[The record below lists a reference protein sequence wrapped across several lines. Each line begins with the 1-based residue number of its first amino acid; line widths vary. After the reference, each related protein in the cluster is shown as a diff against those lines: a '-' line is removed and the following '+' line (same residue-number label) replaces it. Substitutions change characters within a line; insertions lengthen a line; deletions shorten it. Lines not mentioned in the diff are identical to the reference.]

1 MLMVLNLHANFIAFG
16 KPTIE
21 NNSMSEIFLRSSWEA
36 FSLVAVN
43 AFVMISGWF
52 GIKSSLKGFCNFMWQ
67 VVYVVGL
74 SVVVEILFFNQPISH
89 QLLLKTFGLY
99 GGGGWFVASYIA
111 LYITAPILNSY
122 IKDAP
127 TRSVWL
133 LLAGFFSFEV
143 IYGNVWVL
151 GYISGGYSP
160 FSFIGLYL
168 LAGVL
173 RRSKRKISPARS
185 VGIFTLCGI
194 LNAVF
199 ISLALISSKCEIIL
213 PVFTSYTNPLVIC
226 GAASLLIAFADMSE
240 TKLSRFPW
248 NKIIPWLSSS
258 CFAVYLLHVGTPFA
272 FKIYISSIKNSY
284 YSHPGFVGSLCV
296 VCIMLGVFFAAILID
311 KPRIWIWRHLL
322 LPIFT
327 KRISNQEKKEE
338 AMIG

>member
-1 MLMVLNLHANFIAFG
+1 MLMVLNLHANFMAFG

-21 NNSMSEIFLRSSWEA
+21 NNSMPEIFLRSSWES

-52 GIKSSLKGFCNFMWQ
+52 GIKSSVKGFFNFMWQ
-67 VVYVVGL
+67 VVYIVGL
-74 SVVVEILFFNQPISH
+74 SVAVEILVFNQPISH
-89 QLLLKTFGLY
+89 QLLMKTFGLY

-122 IKDAP
+122 IKETS

-133 LLAGFFSFEV
+133 MLAGFFAFEV
-143 IYGNVWVL
+143 IYGNVSAL

-168 LAGVL
+168 LAAVL
-173 RRSKRKISPARS
+173 RKSKRKKLSARS
-185 VGIFTLCGI
+185 AGIFILCGI

-199 ISLALISSKCEIIL
+199 ISFALISSKREIVL

-226 GAASLLIAFADMSE
+226 GAASLLVAFADMSE

-248 NKIIPWLSSS
+248 NRIIPWLSSS

-272 FKIYISSIKNSY
+272 FRLYTSGIKDAY
-284 YSHPGFVGSLCV
+284 YSHTGFVGCLYIAG
-296 VCIMLGVFFAAILID
+296 IMLGVFFAAILID
-311 KPRIWIWRHLL
+311 KPRIWVWRHLF
-322 LPIFT
+322 LPVFT
-327 KRISNQEKKEE
+327 KRITRQEKKEE